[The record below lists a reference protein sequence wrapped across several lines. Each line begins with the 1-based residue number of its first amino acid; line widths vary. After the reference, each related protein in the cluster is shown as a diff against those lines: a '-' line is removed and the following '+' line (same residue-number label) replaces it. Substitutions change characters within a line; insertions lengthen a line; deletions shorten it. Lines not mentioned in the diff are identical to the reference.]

1 MVIFETKRQKKGPY
15 SMVLESLQKQTNIVK
30 KNFLNGYADEVQY
43 RYNKL
48 ELWQALQDQGCDEK
62 TIYKALNVSRA
73 TLFRWKKYYQ
83 EDELLGLESASKKP
97 YSFRKAE
104 EQKRIEEF
112 VLAARRKYPLYGKEK
127 IRIKLEEEY
136 GIVAS
141 VSTIGRVI
149 KKLIRENKIQFVN
162 EICGK
167 RIRTQ
172 FRKFD
177 DHAQRFRYG
186 MKAKELGEMI
196 QIDHMTE
203 GIFKHFAAICP
214 ISKLVFAYA
223 YRQATAQTG
232 ADFLKKL
239 VLFFPFKITSIQ
251 VDGGGEFM
259 AEFEQLCKKLNI
271 ALYVLPPRSPKLNGC
286 VERSNGTFHYEF
298 YALRPQ
304 FKNIHALN
312 YELAKFIREYN
323 EKRPHQRLNYF
334 TPMRYLESRRVEN
347 ENF

>member
-1 MVIFETKRQKKGPY
+1 MLSKD
-15 SMVLESLQKQTNIVK
+15 LQKPADRVK
-30 KNFLNGYADEVQY
+30 QNFLNGYSKEVRY
-43 RYNKL
+43 RFDKL
-48 ELWQALQDQGCDEK
+48 ESWLALQDQGCDEK

-83 EDELLGLESASKKP
+83 EDELLGLESANKKP
-97 YSFRKAE
+97 YKFRKAE

-112 VLAARRKYPLYGKEK
+112 VFAARKKHPLYGKEK
-127 IRIKLEEEY
+127 IRIMLEQEF

-149 KKLIRENKIQFVN
+149 KKLIKDNKVQFVN

-172 FRKFD
+172 FRQFD
-177 DHAQRFRYG
+177 DHAQRFKYG
-186 MKAKELGEMI
+186 MKAQELGEMI

-203 GIFKHFAAICP
+203 GQFKHFAAICP
-214 ISKLVFAYA
+214 ISKLACTYA
-223 YRQATAQTG
+223 YRQATALTG
-232 ADFLKKL
+232 ADFLKKV

-304 FKNIHALN
+304 FKNIHELN
-312 YELAKFIREYN
+312 YELAEFTQEYN

-334 TPMRYLESRRVEN
+334 TPMRYLESRGAEN
-347 ENF
+347 AKF